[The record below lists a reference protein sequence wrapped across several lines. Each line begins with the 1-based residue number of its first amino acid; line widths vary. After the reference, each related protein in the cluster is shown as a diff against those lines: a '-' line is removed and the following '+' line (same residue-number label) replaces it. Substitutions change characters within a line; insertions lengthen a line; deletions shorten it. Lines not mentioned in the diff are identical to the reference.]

1 MRLSRVS
8 TRRSISWPRLIL
20 AIALPVAFLAA
31 LSVLPAPVAADS
43 ASDIQ
48 QKIDATNAQ
57 IAQLEKEIAQYESAL
72 TDIGTQKNTL
82 QSTVNTLDL
91 SRKKMSTDISVT
103 QNQITKTTLELS
115 QLGGAITDKQSRIDT
130 GKAVVADSLRTQNAV
145 GNTTLVE
152 LLLSGNGLVEAW
164 EDYDKLVT
172 LESSLRTEM
181 ADLTATKASLTV
193 DYKTTQARQA
203 QLVALKK
210 QLAAQK
216 TVLDQTR
223 AEQAALLVQTKN
235 KESSYQT
242 ILAAKQKAYQQF
254 QQQLNDYEASLK
266 YSLDTTAIPQ
276 AGSGVLS
283 FPLAQSYMTRCQS
296 QKKIYGNIYCLTQY
310 FGNTAFAQSGAYNG
324 QGHNG
329 IDFGTPVGTE
339 VVAARGGTVVGT
351 GNTDLQTGCYSYGKW
366 VLVQHDNGLST
377 IYSHLSVIGVS
388 KGDTVSTGQF
398 LGYSGKT
405 GYVTGPHLHF
415 GVYVASQVKIVR
427 LGDVKVKTNCGNVYM
442 PVAPTEA
449 YLNPMSY
456 L

>member
-152 LLLSGNGLVEAW
+152 ILLSGNGLVEAW

-172 LESSLRTEM
+172 LESSLRT
-181 ADLTATKASLTV
+181 
-193 DYKTTQARQA
+193 
-203 QLVALKK
+203 
-210 QLAAQK
+210 
-216 TVLDQTR
+216 
-223 AEQAALLVQTKN
+223 
-235 KESSYQT
+235 
-242 ILAAKQKAYQQF
+242 
-254 QQQLNDYEASLK
+254 
-266 YSLDTTAIPQ
+266 
-276 AGSGVLS
+276 
-283 FPLAQSYMTRCQS
+283 
-296 QKKIYGNIYCLTQY
+296 
-310 FGNTAFAQSGAYNG
+310 
-324 QGHNG
+324 
-329 IDFGTPVGTE
+329 
-339 VVAARGGTVVGT
+339 
-351 GNTDLQTGCYSYGKW
+351 
-366 VLVQHDNGLST
+366 
-377 IYSHLSVIGVS
+377 
-388 KGDTVSTGQF
+388 
-398 LGYSGKT
+398 
-405 GYVTGPHLHF
+405 
-415 GVYVASQVKIVR
+415 
-427 LGDVKVKTNCGNVYM
+427 
-442 PVAPTEA
+442 
-449 YLNPMSY
+449 
-456 L
+456 